1 MSMFCYRVLAD
12 CSSQLEE
19 QDLWSEFNLLK
30 DVSHP
35 NVIRLLGAC
44 TSGGKRFYSLRLNL
58 SCLFV
63 FIIIIVVVV
72 VIEDLI

>member
-1 MSMFCYRVLAD
+1 MFECRVQTYSERFVVVTD
-12 CSSQLEE
+12 CSTQLEE

-44 TSGGKRFYSLRLNL
+44 TTDGRFPMERMS
-58 SCLFV
+58 
-63 FIIIIVVVV
+63 
-72 VIEDLI
+72 